1 MRELVGECEVCRK
14 EIYCE
19 DGFLNGRL
27 DEGGRL
33 TCFTCA
39 EAPAAPDS
47 PDAPDDPNVSE
58 PNAPDI
64 PDTSYDPNVR

>member
-33 TCFTCA
+33 TCFACA
-39 EAPAAPDS
+39 EAPAAPDA
-47 PDAPDDPNVSE
+47 PDAPDDPNV
-58 PNAPDI
+58 
-64 PDTSYDPNVR
+64 R